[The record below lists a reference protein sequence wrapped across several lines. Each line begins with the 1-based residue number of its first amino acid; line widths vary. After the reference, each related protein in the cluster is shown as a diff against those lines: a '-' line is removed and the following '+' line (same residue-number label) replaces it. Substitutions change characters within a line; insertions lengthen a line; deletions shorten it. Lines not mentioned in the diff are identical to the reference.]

1 MVRFDYF
8 PGTFS
13 LVVAHRGASLDQP
26 ENTLPAFESAISAG
40 AEVVELDVRLSADGV
55 AVVMHDPEV
64 SRATDGQGFVHEL
77 TLQQLKR
84 LDASKGRGPRAEVAT
99 LREVLQTVSGR
110 AGVDLE
116 IKNIP
121 GEPAFDSPTESVL
134 MAGLRDLE
142 AVSFDGEVLISSFNM
157 ITLERSLAMAPDIPT
172 GFLTVAVIEPS
183 AALVYARGAGHG
195 WVLPQVG
202 ALLGAGED
210 FVREAHDSGIRVGSW
225 VVDEPETM
233 ATLFGWGVDAV
244 ASNDPRLA
252 VGVRDGTPRAAP

>member
-1 MVRFDYF
+1 MVRFDYL
-8 PGTFS
+8 PGTIA

-64 SRATDGQGFVHEL
+64 SRATDGRGFVHEL
-77 TLQQLKR
+77 TLQELKR
-84 LDASKGRGPRAEVAT
+84 LDAAGGRGERAEVAT
-99 LREVLQTVSGR
+99 LREVLEAVSGR

-134 MAGLRDLE
+134 AAALRDLE
-142 AVSFDGEVLISSFNM
+142 AVSFDGDVLISSFNM

-172 GFLTVAVIEPS
+172 GFLTVASIEPS
-183 AALVYARGAGHG
+183 AALAYARGAGHV

-202 ALLGAGED
+202 ALLRAGEG
-210 FVREAHDSGIRVGSW
+210 FVRAAHDAEIRVGTW
-225 VVDEPETM
+225 TVDEPETM
-233 ATLFGWGVDAV
+233 ATLFAWGVDAV
-244 ASNDPRLA
+244 ASNDPARA
-252 VGVRDGTPRAAP
+252 VAVRDGAARG

>member
-99 LREVLQTVSGR
+99 LREVLEAVSGR

-121 GEPAFDSPTESVL
+121 GEPAFDSPTEAVL
-134 MAGLRDLE
+134 TAAFRELE
-142 AVSFDGEVLISSFNM
+142 AASFDGEVLISSFNM
-157 ITLERSLAMAPDIPT
+157 ITLERSRALAPELPT
-172 GFLTVAVIEPS
+172 GFLTFAAIEPS
-183 AALVYARGAGHG
+183 AALAYARGAGHA
-195 WVLPQVG
+195 WVLPQVV
-202 ALLGAGED
+202 ALLQAGRA
-210 FVREAHDSGIRVGSW
+210 FVGEAHDAGIRVGTW
-225 VVDEPETM
+225 VVDDSETM

-244 ASNDPRLA
+244 ASNDPELA
-252 VGVRDGTPRAAP
+252 VRVRDGAARG